1 MTDALDRV
9 ARASVPWREKIPHME
24 WVLLCGMV
32 VDKLMPTRGAF
43 GVHHPKVTV
52 RATERGSH
60 LGWTITGVT

>member
-1 MTDALDRV
+1 
-9 ARASVPWREKIPHME
+9 ME

-60 LGWTITGVT
+60 LGWTMTGVT